1 MPGIL
6 TRHDLLNPSPDLE
19 ISLDDILLSVRG
31 QQAVTSDLVGW
42 AEGSVDDVN
51 SIKCIIGDLVA
62 AVGWELAGGME
73 VSFA

>member
-1 MPGIL
+1 M
-6 TRHDLLNPSPDLE
+6 
-19 ISLDDILLSVRG
+19 
-31 QQAVTSDLVGW
+31 TSDLVGW